1 MRTIKFKAKREDNG
15 QWIIGDLMQQID
27 GYVLIGDNTGPWT
40 DDGYSPCDYHCVCK
54 VDPDTVCQFT
64 GFHDKNGKDIY
75 EGDILI
81 KAGEIPPVY
90 SSDTR
95 FPCSIVFWHMAKG
108 CFMSQKCYVSADG
121 SGFNTY
127 HYDKNL
133 IQKHLKNF
141 EVVGNIHGL
150 EGQKKL
156 KTMEEAHH
164 QSPRTRRCRRIH
176 DK

>member
-1 MRTIKFKAKREDNG
+1 MRTIKFKAKRIDNG
-15 QWIIGDLMQQID
+15 EWLE
-27 GYVLIGDNTGPWT
+27 GYYRGSSYEDKAFIYRIKRPPLAFE
-40 DDGYSPCDYHCVCK
+40 
-54 VDPDTVCQFT
+54 VDPKTVCQFT

-95 FPCSIVFWHMAKG
+95 LPCSIVFWHMAKG

-121 SGFNTY
+121 SGYNTY

-164 QSPRTRRCRRIH
+164 QSPRTRRCRRTH

>member
-1 MRTIKFKAKREDNG
+1 MRTIKFKAKRLDNKK
-15 QWIIGDLMQQID
+15 WTC
-27 GYVLIGDNTGPWT
+27 GYFYEENDNTYIIENRQKESILNRNVT
-40 DDGYSPCDYHCVCK
+40 DK
-54 VDPDTVCQFT
+54 VDPKTVCQFT

-164 QSPRTRRCRRIH
+164 QSPRTRRCRRTH